1 MQLARILKM
10 GMPLDCAGRMQTKIH
25 VDQLTDTI
33 ALNSRFIQ
41 RLELSWDSENLRW
54 VRIK

>member
-41 RLELSWDSENLRW
+41 RLELSWDSENLR
-54 VRIK
+54 